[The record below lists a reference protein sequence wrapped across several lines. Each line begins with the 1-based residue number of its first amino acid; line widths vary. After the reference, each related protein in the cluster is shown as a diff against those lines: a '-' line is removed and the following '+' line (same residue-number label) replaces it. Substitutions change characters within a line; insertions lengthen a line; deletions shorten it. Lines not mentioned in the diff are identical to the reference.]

1 MYLLAPGLATTHLQ
15 GAWIGRRCEAEHLLR
30 EKRTGTKLGSRAE
43 ADNHVAPQCVRTV
56 PADPLTRPSF
66 PDLRIFP
73 PSCLSQLS
81 DVVRR
86 PVFDCLFKRSTNRFV
101 LSRSF
106 LRLTYFSCSLALR
119 KFSAW
124 GRSARGIKQAH
135 PSLSHKPLR
144 RLAPNEYP
152 RASIYTRVPNT
163 APAFADLKDSQ
174 HFPSR
179 RPSRCLSVPVRRRP
193 LPRQWETPVN
203 YSRPAGMGAPRLT
216 RQSTALTPP

>member
-86 PVFDCLFKRSTNRFV
+86 PVFYCLFNKAPTASCSAAAFSDSHTSRV
-101 LSRSF
+101 LSPSG
-106 LRLTYFSCSLALR
+106 SSQP
-119 KFSAW
+119 
-124 GRSARGIKQAH
+124 GDEAH
-135 PSLSHKPLR
+135 GASNRPIQVFPTSPCADWPPPSTH
-144 RLAPNEYP
+144 APRYIRECP
-152 RASIYTRVPNT
+152 TLHP
-163 APAFADLKDSQ
+163 
-174 HFPSR
+174 PSR
-179 RPSRCLSVPVRRRP
+179 
-193 LPRQWETPVN
+193 T
-203 YSRPAGMGAPRLT
+203 
-216 RQSTALTPP
+216 